1 MTRLKWWL
9 ETECSERWSHFGV
22 MTKSKLVSLG
32 TIYLQLK
39 VVNKMLTDKFKK
51 MVSCPD
57 CIIGFHFISIS
68 ENPANRKKLELLS
81 QYSLFGNI
89 ECLQAVRLAGNTRD
103 SLLMSFKDAKVKY

>member
-1 MTRLKWWL
+1 
-9 ETECSERWSHFGV
+9 
-22 MTKSKLVSLG
+22 
-32 TIYLQLK
+32 
-39 VVNKMLTDKFKK
+39 

-68 ENPANRKKLELLS
+68 ENPANREKLELLS

-103 SLLMSFKDAKVKY
+103 SLLMSFKDAKVKCENRLFSVCGVSK